1 MVYQNNFLSVGEP
14 RWSTFE
20 KYNFPGQEISTGNR
34 NLGQNPSIL
43 SNFWAYRSNMSVDI
57 GPNCLGGQ
65 YKVYKRDLWPKLT
78 AEKYPYFFDIV
89 EISGIYRPLKFLHF
103 QLNVVVRN
111 NSVLLQKIIA
121 FKNIFIF
128 YSKIKIIFSIRKN
141 IPEFMVPF
149 SCAPKAHKICGYWG
163 LEEISEALPFY
174 LRNSLFRVSRIQR
187 KAIRM

>member
-65 YKVYKRDLWPKLT
+65 YKVYKRDLWPKWT

-89 EISGIYRPLKFLHF
+89 EISGIYRPLKFSTCF
-103 QLNVVVRN
+103 
-111 NSVLLQKIIA
+111 VLLNFVGVILTAPRPVQKPKISNNHRFA
-121 FKNIFIF
+121 SFCFFDLNCFSLNPGD
-128 YSKIKIIFSIRKN
+128 SK
-141 IPEFMVPF
+141 
-149 SCAPKAHKICGYWG
+149 
-163 LEEISEALPFY
+163 
-174 LRNSLFRVSRIQR
+174 
-187 KAIRM
+187 